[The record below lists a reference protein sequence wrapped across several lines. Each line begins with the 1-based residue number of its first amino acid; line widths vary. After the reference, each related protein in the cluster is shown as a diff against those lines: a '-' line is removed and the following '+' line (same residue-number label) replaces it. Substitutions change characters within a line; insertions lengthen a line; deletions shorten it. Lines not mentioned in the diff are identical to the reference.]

1 MPRSI
6 RSKESAGEI
15 QDRGIFKYGERVLW
29 SLSNPAHYLPTKTL
43 DHLLRSVRLSAVI
56 PGHANLSAPFG
67 VDVAYGADSFVIYE
81 AHQGDC
87 NVAFDLGVKPIKFK
101 QGDLLL
107 IPCDM
112 KHCISSSLG
121 APSIDLRDLLG
132 QQIEPHVEA
141 SKGHPSLKRL
151 LSQQVNY
158 GGGGE
163 VFALRMV
170 VMFVEQE
177 TSSTLLSGL
186 RGPILLKGS
195 ANKHRLFL
203 SAIFDEFNVQCK
215 SGVVS
220 QPVATRLTEALL
232 TIILTEATKMGGEE
246 PFYKGLN
253 DPAVARVMRAVFSE
267 PERDWGLHDLV
278 DIALVSR
285 TVLNSRFHELVD
297 MSPRQFVCHVRL
309 SRASEMLIE
318 TSLSIA
324 TIAER
329 SNYGS
334 EAAFNRAFRRWCGM
348 TPGMVRKKR
357 VCSPPT
363 SVDAMNNLVERKE

>member
-1 MPRSI
+1 MPRLI
-6 RSKESAGEI
+6 RSKERAGEI

-29 SLSNPAHYLPTKTL
+29 SLSNPAHYLPNETL

-81 AHQGDC
+81 AHQGGC
-87 NVAFDLGVKPIKFK
+87 HVAFDLGIKSINFR

-112 KHCISSSLG
+112 KHRISSDPD
-121 APSIDLRDLLG
+121 APCIDLRDLLG
-132 QQIEPHVEA
+132 QQVEPHVEA

-151 LSQQVNY
+151 LRQQVNY

-163 VFALRMV
+163 LFALRMV
-170 VMFVEQE
+170 VMFFDQE
-177 TSSTLLSGL
+177 TSSTLVSGL
-186 RGPILLKGS
+186 RGPILLKGA
-195 ANKHRLFL
+195 ANKHRSFL

-253 DPAVARVMRAVFSE
+253 DPAVARVMRAVLSE
-267 PERDWGLHDLV
+267 PEKDWGLQSLV

-285 TVLNSRFHELVD
+285 TVLNARFLELVD
-297 MSPRQFVCHVRL
+297 MSPLQFVCHVRL
-309 SRASEMLIE
+309 VRASEMLID

-357 VCSPPT
+357 VCASPR
-363 SVDAMNNLVERKE
+363 SVDALNNLVEKEE